1 MSASFS
7 IASFSAYSLARPFFS
22 IEFAFL
28 FSFLWSGGRNCF
40 HLESRAQTVAPLV
53 FFSPSKCV
61 QMYSSSASVP
71 FSLCKGVARNCL
83 LYDEKQWRY
92 ISFSPPR
99 CTILD
104 FFVGEYRWID
114 HGSCCRDRSV
124 SCSRTVLSG
133 LMRRL
138 RNGRFF
144 FTKKKGAEPV
154 ASRQSL
160 LR

>member
-1 MSASFS
+1 MRNSGVILASPRPG
-7 IASFSAYSLARPFFS
+7 AQSL
-22 IEFAFL
+22 I
-28 FSFLWSGGRNCF
+28 
-40 HLESRAQTVAPLV
+40 
-53 FFSPSKCV
+53 
-61 QMYSSSASVP
+61 
-71 FSLCKGVARNCL
+71 
-83 LYDEKQWRY
+83 
-92 ISFSPPR
+92 
-99 CTILD
+99 

-160 LR
+160 LRWLCVGAASREEEAGGRQDAAASSATAHETRNDFGNAIGVIADRRVIIIRASFTTGVLICCLSLGRKVARR

>member
-104 FFVGEYRWID
+104 FFCRGVQMDRPRILLPGSFCFMQPYSTVGTNATSQKWP
-114 HGSCCRDRSV
+114 
-124 SCSRTVLSG
+124 L
-133 LMRRL
+133 
-138 RNGRFF
+138 FF
-144 FTKKKGAEPV
+144 SKEKGN
-154 ASRQSL
+154 
-160 LR
+160 